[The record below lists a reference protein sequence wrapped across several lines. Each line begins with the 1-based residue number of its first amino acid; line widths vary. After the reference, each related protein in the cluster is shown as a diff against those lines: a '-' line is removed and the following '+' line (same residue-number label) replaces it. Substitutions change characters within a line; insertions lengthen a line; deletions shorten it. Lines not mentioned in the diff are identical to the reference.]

1 MTYSLCIKESNAKMK
16 PFIIIYLFKT
26 RICSQATVER
36 LCFLSFMEDI
46 SLQTTLVM
54 IDMIENGNDLSQNGI
69 MSIYGVDYIQYLP

>member
-1 MTYSLCIKESNAKMK
+1 
-16 PFIIIYLFKT
+16 
-26 RICSQATVER
+26 
-36 LCFLSFMEDI
+36 MEDI